1 MEVQKRRFPWVLIC
15 LGAILAL
22 GALVMLQMSTRDVL
36 QYCVTAPEP
45 GEKGE
50 NLLALERAAV
60 KAGSEMKDA
69 FAWTALGGECG
80 EVSVSSGSASATAN
94 LIAIGEGWQEVYP
107 RFLKKG
113 RLIGEGE
120 IHDGATVVMLDEGL
134 AFMLFGTDLPEDA
147 AVKLNGATYS
157 VAGTVRHG
165 GSVFGGRGVGDA
177 VAYDAYI
184 PLTTAA
190 KKGVAMSSL
199 TLSALP
205 RESAGAEV
213 MFRQVAEQWAAGGQ
227 LVNLKKEA
235 MRRTILPR
243 VILLIVGMYAMIG
256 LFKRMTNLAEG
267 WFARFRQALRGQY
280 FKALLPR
287 LAGIVALTILGFGAL
302 IGATYLLL
310 VFSAQPLYVFT
321 EWVPDNIVEWS
332 SLKRVFWNLTS
343 SAAALTRVG
352 TRELCVVEFWGG
364 ALRWGIVT
372 ALLGV
377 ALLPKR
383 RGNREQGTGNRKSG

>member
-1 MEVQKRRFPWVLIC
+1 MQVDFLKGHPVVFVSGIDTGVGKTVVTGE
-15 LGAILAL
+15 LA
-22 GALVMLQMSTRDVL
+22 
-36 QYCVTAPEP
+36 
-45 GEKGE
+45 
-50 NLLALERAAV
+50 RAA
-60 KAGSEMKDA
+60 
-69 FAWTALGGECG
+69 
-80 EVSVSSGSASATAN
+80 
-94 LIAIGEGWQEVYP
+94 IA
-107 RFLKKG
+107 KG
-113 RLIGEGE
+113 RDAITVKMVQTGNIGLSEDIEEHRRIMGVGE
-120 IHDGATVVMLDEGL
+120 
-134 AFMLFGTDLPEDA
+134 LPEDA
-147 AVKLNGATYS
+147 EVKLNDQSYR
-157 VAGTVRHG
+157 VVGTVRHA

-205 RESAGAEV
+205 RQSAGAEV
-213 MFRQVAEQWAAGGQ
+213 MFRQAAELWVPGGQ

-287 LAGIVALTILGFGAL
+287 LMGIIALTLLGYGAL

-352 TRELCVVEFWGG
+352 TRELRVVEFWGG

-383 RGNREQGTGNRKSG
+383 IGNREQGTGNRKGS